1 MPQEKI
7 VLLFKFRETDTV
19 GMLSKIGQNIGKATL
34 RSTYAYVKE
43 NPVSGIWDGIFDS
56 LNPTVETN
64 ITIPCIGESSEYQ
77 TELRLIISFESASE
91 PMESLAQQIFVES
104 FIKLANIHKTQL
116 NY

>member
-7 VLLFKFRETDTV
+7 VLPFKFRETDTV

-34 RSTYAYVKE
+34 RSTYSYVKE
-43 NPVSGIWDGIFDS
+43 NPVIEVWDGIFDT
-56 LNPTVETN
+56 LNPTVETS
-64 ITIPCIGESSEYQ
+64 ITIPCIGEKPNYQ
-77 TELRLIISFESASE
+77 TEIQLIISFDSADD

-104 FIKLANIHKTQL
+104 FIKLANAYKDQL